1 MKKGYNK
8 KKQKTEEKSNNKIIK
23 RKRTKKVELHKD
35 IQSNDNKRVV
45 SLRSTNVVI
54 SNLLEIKG
62 KFIILTV
69 YKIIIM

>member
-35 IQSNDNKRVV
+35 IKSNDNKRVA